1 MKIRR
6 IASAAA
12 AMLVAIVVALA
23 VPVSQLRTV
32 TTISEPCC
40 CPDPA
45 HCHCPTDS
53 ADPTHDAQLKNCRK
67 VSHDIVASQL
77 PAFSAPAIADAPAS
91 IVIVAIAVSSIPA
104 PHAAPTSRRPD
115 APS

>member
-1 MKIRR
+1 VKIRR
-6 IASAAA
+6 IANAAA

-32 TTISEPCC
+32 TTVSEPCC

-45 HCHCPTDS
+45 HCHCPTHS
-53 ADPTHDAQLKNCRK
+53 QDPTHDAQLKNCHK
-67 VSHDIVASQL
+67 VSHDIVAAQL
-77 PAFSAPAIADAPAS
+77 PAFAPPAITNAPAS
-91 IVIVAIAVSSIPA
+91 GAIVAIAVTSIPA
-104 PHAAPTSRRPD
+104 PHAAPASRRPD

>member
-6 IASAAA
+6 IANAAA

-32 TTISEPCC
+32 TTVREPCC

-45 HCHCPTDS
+45 HCHCPS
-53 ADPTHDAQLKNCRK
+53 HSPDPTGEPQLKNCHK
-67 VSHDIVASQL
+67 VSHDVVAPQL
-77 PAFSAPAIADAPAS
+77 PAFASPAIADAPRQAQ
-91 IVIVAIAVSSIPA
+91 VVAIAVSSIPA
-104 PHAAPTSRRPD
+104 PHAAPASRRPD

>member
-6 IASAAA
+6 IANAAA
-12 AMLVAIVVALA
+12 TVLVAIVVALA

-45 HCHCPTDS
+45 HCHCPTHS
-53 ADPTHDAQLKNCRK
+53 SDPTHDAQLKSCHK
-67 VSHDIVASQL
+67 VSHDVVAPQL
-77 PAFSAPAIADAPAS
+77 PAFSSPAIADAPVVAQVVALA
-91 IVIVAIAVSSIPA
+91 VISIPA
-104 PHAAPTSRRPD
+104 PHAAPASRRPD